1 MCSYKEANSKT
12 IDQYFEQYV
21 KDNPDIYGYY
31 VSFAIAWLKSG
42 ARKISSKQIIGR
54 IRWELEVETKGSEA
68 ICRKINDIYSSRFSR
83 LFISEYPEYSE
94 RFEFRELR
102 S

>member
-1 MCSYKEANSKT
+1 MCSYKEANAKT
-12 IDQYFEQYV
+12 IDESFGQYV
-21 KDNPDIYGYY
+21 KDNPAIYGYF

-42 ARKISSKQIIGR
+42 AKKISAKQIIGR
-54 IRWELEVETKGSEA
+54 IRWELQVETKGPHA
-68 ICRKINDIYSSRFSR
+68 IDFKINDAFSSRFSR
-83 LFISEYPEYSE
+83 LFISDYPEYSN